1 MPGLAGPAQLVWLV
15 VAMGCQFLW
24 GLYPVGIRYMQT
36 KSEHP
41 LTSLQL
47 SFLINL
53 LACPALFFGT
63 TLPFWLSRT
72 WRRSRNATAVTF
84 DQPVGCADSPAGLGN
99 GKVANGSPAGSAPL
113 PPGSAWDSA
122 LAEPLLAA
130 DDLRDV
136 EEQSLPFIS
145 PAPNGQLSM
154 VLSAADEQPLEEQQ
168 ARRHNRAWQA
178 QAKVLLLT
186 TFFLS
191 SLFLAQVFSLL
202 FTTAY
207 LSQMVF
213 LLAPVIVA
221 LAAKVLFKSPLPK
234 GLWPALTLMLLGCGM
249 VIGSKA
255 TGAGTHGFKHSVD
268 YQPRFGPQQA
278 LWARVH
284 SAESAQLCV
293 AVFGEQRARWL
304 CGLADEGHDE
314 QQAPSWAGQDG
325 SSRWQS
331 AAADGKAFGRP
342 LESDS
347 LDRLAPAHSKS
358 VVVTGKAKPKPGPRP
373 KPKPHHRGSG
383 MGMHDILGIALS
395 FWGACC
401 VAGFMTVVQR
411 THGTVS
417 DQQVLWA
424 NFLTQIP
431 FSFLLTFL
439 FEHEKLGVL
448 LHLGST
454 EVLEVF
460 ALAAGVNW
468 FANWVQQMCIRTL
481 GAPQAAA
488 FLPMRLL
495 GSLAASYPLL
505 HESLDGPWQWG
516 GVLLLLVAVTGY
528 LLQQM
533 QRKPAAVEAAALAPP
548 PDEEVYDGPAFVA

>member
-15 VAMGCQFLW
+15 IAMGCQFLW

-63 TLPFWLSRT
+63 TLPFWLSRK
-72 WRRSRNATAVTF
+72 WRRSRSATAVTF

-99 GKVANGSPAGSAPL
+99 GKVANGSPAGSALL
-113 PPGSAWDSA
+113 PPASA

-130 DDLRDV
+130 EDVRDV
-136 EEQSLPFIS
+136 EEQSLPFTP
-145 PAPNGQLSM
+145 PAPSGQLPV
-154 VLSAADEQPLEEQQ
+154 VLPAADEQPLEGQR
-168 ARRHNRAWQA
+168 ARRPDTGWHA

-255 TGAGTHGFKHSVD
+255 TGAGTHGVKHSVD
-268 YQPRFGPQQA
+268 FQPRLGPQQA
-278 LWARVH
+278 LWARGH
-284 SAESAQLCV
+284 SAESTQLCV
-293 AVFGEQRARWL
+293 AVFGEQRATWL
-304 CGLADEGHDE
+304 CGLDDEGHDE
-314 QQAPSWAGQDG
+314 QDTHSWAGQDG

-331 AAADGKAFGRP
+331 AEADGEALGRM
-342 LESDS
+342 LNSNS

-358 VVVTGKAKPKPGPRP
+358 DANTRNAKPKPGPRP

-468 FANWVQQMCIRTL
+468 FANWVQQASSGRGSAPTMCHC
-481 GAPQAAA
+481 AAMCRCSMTA
-488 FLPMRLL
+488 
-495 GSLAASYPLL
+495 
-505 HESLDGPWQWG
+505 W
-516 GVLLLLVAVTGY
+516 
-528 LLQQM
+528 
-533 QRKPAAVEAAALAPP
+533 
-548 PDEEVYDGPAFVA
+548 